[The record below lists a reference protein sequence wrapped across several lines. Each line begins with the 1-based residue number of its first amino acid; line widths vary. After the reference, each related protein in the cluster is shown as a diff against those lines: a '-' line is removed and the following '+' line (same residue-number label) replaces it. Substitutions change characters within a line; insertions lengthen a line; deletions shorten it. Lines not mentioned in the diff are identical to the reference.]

1 MSSRWTSLPATLL
14 LLTAMVAVAPT
25 PSLAQADLQA
35 FVKRYDELFE
45 AGNYPAALAEARK
58 LESAARAQYG
68 TQHESYAGALF
79 LQARALYVLGKYPDA
94 EKLYKPALAIFEKAR
109 PSAGT
114 IRDLVK
120 TLNGLGRIY
129 EHEGRY
135 AEAETVQKRALG
147 IVESSPE
154 ADQMV
159 VSYALEDL
167 GNAYYGE
174 GRYREAE
181 DYYKRTLAI
190 REKAPGGDRTAVSQT
205 LNLLGNVYMR
215 TGRFAEAETGLKR
228 AIDIQEKAFGPN
240 HPDVAKSLTNLAEV
254 YRLTGRYGLAEP
266 LQKRALDIQEKALGP
281 DHPHVGVTLNNLA
294 LTYFNWGRYADAEPV
309 YRRAVE
315 VQEKALGKEHP
326 QVATSLNNLGL
337 VYMRLGRYVEAEPAL
352 KRALAIRE
360 KVLPKDHP
368 DISQSLGNLAADY
381 RYAGRAAEGLPLLQ
395 RAVAIMEK
403 SFGPDALNVTYSL
416 TATANAYVAL
426 HRFAEGEPFARR
438 SLAIRQK
445 ALGPDHTDVASV
457 LKTLAQV
464 DLGTNRVGPVLDYS
478 RQAAQIATRALRNGD
493 VTTLGFDLESLREYF
508 DVHISALYRAV
519 NEHVA
524 GAEAVAEAFEMAQW
538 ANQSAA
544 ATALNQMAARMSA
557 GSGALAGIIRKQ
569 QDEAAE
575 LRSLDKSLLTEVAK
589 RPDQRDRKRESLLHE
604 RRRDLQA
611 ELERADA
618 RIASDFPEY
627 ADLVSPKPLSL
638 SQAQKLLTPGEALLV
653 FHLSEAGNFVWAATS
668 DRVEWRRID
677 LSLAQLDE
685 DVRKLHAAVDTVVV
699 QNLAQAFDLD
709 LAYSL
714 YSALLG
720 PVAPVLA
727 DKAHLIVV
735 NSGALTSL
743 PLHLLVTQK
752 PSAKPSARDP
762 FSAYRSAAWLMRRH
776 AVTVLPAVANLKA
789 RGESLAA
796 AQPFYGFGD
805 PLVGPIQA
813 PSGASRAR
821 GGEAITVSY
830 HRLFRQGRVDVDQL
844 NDAFAKVPLPE
855 SADELRNI
863 AKVLGAPPTAVKLGK
878 DATERAVKTTK
889 LDGYRIVHFATHA
902 LVAGETAKFTDMAEP
917 ALVFTPP
924 QVPSDEDDGLLTSSE
939 IASTLKL
946 NADWVILSACNTAAG
961 EKPGAEALSGL
972 ARAFFYAGAKS
983 LLVSNWYLDSKAAV
997 QLTTRTVQ
1005 AMEQEKTMLPAEA
1018 LRRAMLEFVDNPKSG
1033 DDPYPGVWAP
1043 FMVVGL
1049 AHQRAPD

>member
-1 MSSRWTSLPATLL
+1 MGVPATLL
-14 LLTAMVAVAPT
+14 LILLLTAMPVPT
-25 PSLAQADLQA
+25 LAQADLQA
-35 FVKRYDELFE
+35 LVKRYDELFE

-58 LESAARAQYG
+58 FENAARVQYG
-68 TQHESYAGALF
+68 TRHESYAGALF
-79 LQARALYVLGKYPDA
+79 LQARALYVLGKYPEA
-94 EKLYKPALAIFEKAR
+94 EKLYKSALAIFEKVR
-109 PSAGT
+109 PSAAT
-114 IRDLVK
+114 ARDLAK
-120 TLNGLGRIY
+120 TLNGLGRVY

-135 AEAETVQKRALG
+135 AEAESVQKRALS
-147 IVESSPE
+147 IVENAPG

-174 GRYREAE
+174 GRYPEAE

-205 LNLLGNVYMR
+205 LNLLSNVYMR
-215 TGRFAEAETGLKR
+215 TGRFAEAETALKR
-228 AIDIQEKAFGPN
+228 AVDIQEKAFGPD
-240 HPDVAKSLTNLAEV
+240 HPDVAKSLTNLAEL
-254 YRLTGRYGLAEP
+254 YRLTGRYALAEP
-266 LQKRALDIQEKALGP
+266 LQKRALAIQEKALGP

-294 LTYFNWGRYADAEPV
+294 LTYFNWGRYADAEPI
-309 YRRAVE
+309 YRRAIE
-315 VQEKALGKEHP
+315 VQEKALGNEHP

-337 VYMRLGRYVEAEPAL
+337 VYMRLARYAQAEPVL

-368 DISQSLGNLAADY
+368 DIGQSLGNLAADY

-403 SFGPDALNVTYSL
+403 NFGPDQLNVTYSL

-426 HRFAEGEPFARR
+426 HRYAEGEPFARR
-438 SLAIRQK
+438 SLAVRQK
-445 ALGPDHTDVASV
+445 ALGADHTDVASV
-457 LKTLAQV
+457 LKTLAQI
-464 DLGTNRVGPVLDYS
+464 DLGTNRVLPALEYS
-478 RQAAQIATRALRNGD
+478 RQAAQIAIRALRNGD
-493 VTTLGFDLESLREYF
+493 AATLGFDLASLREYF

-519 NEHVA
+519 SDRVA
-524 GAEAVAEAFEMAQW
+524 GDDAAAEAFEMAQW

-544 ATALNQMAARMSA
+544 ATALNQMAARTSA
-557 GSGALAGIIRKQ
+557 GSDALAGVIRKQ

-589 RPDQRDRKRESLLHE
+589 RPEQRDPKRETLLRQH
-604 RRRDLQA
+604 RR
-611 ELERADA
+611 ELEADLGRADA
-618 RIASDFPEY
+618 RISSEFPQY

-638 SQAQKLLTPGEALLV
+638 SQAQKLLRPGEALLV
-653 FHLSEAGNFVWAATS
+653 FHVSEAGNFVWAVTP
-668 DRVEWRRID
+668 DRVEWRKID

-685 DVRKLHAAVDTVVV
+685 DVRKLHAAVDRVVV
-699 QNLAQAFDLD
+699 ESVAQAFDLD

-720 PVAPVLA
+720 PLEPVLA

-752 PSAKPSARDP
+752 PSAKPSVQDA

-776 AVTVLPAVANLKA
+776 AVTVLPSVANLRA
-789 RGESLAA
+789 RGESVAA
-796 AQPFYGFGD
+796 AQPFVGFGD
-805 PLVGPIQA
+805 PLVGPAQA
-813 PSGASRAR
+813 PSGGSRAR
-821 GGEAITVSY
+821 GGQALTVSY
-830 HRLFRQGRVDVDQL
+830 HRLFRQGRVDLDQL
-844 NDAFAKVPLPE
+844 SDAFAKVPLPE

-863 AKVLGAPPTAVKLGK
+863 AKSLGAPPTVVKLGK

-902 LVAGETAKFTDMAEP
+902 LVAGETAKFTDLAEP

-924 QVPSDEDDGLLTSSE
+924 EVPSDEDDGLLTSSE

-1018 LRRAMLEFVDNPKSG
+1018 LRRAMLEFVDNPKSV

-1049 AHQRAPD
+1049 ALRRTAD